1 MRLRHQWKLT
11 KSYHAAFRVHKLALV
26 GILTTVFQSGCAKGA
41 SLDITAT
48 ALAKTADE
56 CLADVRDREMTFEKS
71 PSCSS
76 LRTIAAQHTK
86 AGGFREDNPCK
97 YALLEEQAGAKA
109 WMALAMSEAGHPKL
123 RIW

>member
-1 MRLRHQWKLT
+1 MRLRHRWEFT
-11 KSYHAAFRVHKLALV
+11 KNYQAAIRAHNLALV
-26 GILTTVFQSGCAKGA
+26 GILTAVFQAGCANAA

-48 ALAKTADE
+48 ALAKTAQE
-56 CLADVRDREMTFEKS
+56 CLTDVRDREMKFEKS

-76 LRTIAAQHTK
+76 LSTIAAQHTK

-109 WMALAMSEAGHPKL
+109 WMALAMSEAGHARL